1 MWLVIRWILLPWAAG
16 RRIHPS
22 ISKFKRIRSKKFSE
36 AGAGAVGCPPGGQGP
51 APASEN
57 ASTLRWIHQL
67 KDGFDGQ
74 LPMGEES
81 IE

>member
-1 MWLVIRWILLPWAAG
+1 MWLVVRWILLPWVVG

-22 ISKFKRIRSKKFSE
+22 T
-36 AGAGAVGCPPGGQGP
+36 AVGCPPGGWGP

-57 ASTLRWIHQL
+57 PSTDRCIRQL